1 MLEDF
6 FSLVY
11 YHLSHIKELFNTGQP
26 RDAYGGHSV
35 IHIPGRVRDSGETLD
50 REDGPMGEDLP
61 LLGLIKIQRTGG
73 SRADLLQALSWAQ
86 CG

>member
-11 YHLSHIKELFNTGQP
+11 YYLSHIKEMFNTGQP

-35 IHIPGRVRDSGETLD
+35 ILANPHTWKGE
-50 REDGPMGEDLP
+50 
-61 LLGLIKIQRTGG
+61 GLRG
-73 SRADLLQALSWAQ
+73 DP
-86 CG
+86 

>member
-11 YHLSHIKELFNTGQP
+11 YYLSHIKEMFNTGQP

-35 IHIPGRVRDSGETLD
+35 ILANPHTWKGEGLGRSLTMR
-50 REDGPMGEDLP
+50 MGRWV
-61 LLGLIKIQRTGG
+61 KTCRF
-73 SRADLLQALSWAQ
+73 WV
-86 CG
+86 